1 MEISPRIEVNEKIHF
16 GKPVIKNT
24 RVPADLVLGKL
35 ANGMSFEDVMKQYE
49 ISRED
54 ILAVL
59 GYASKMLSMEEI
71 KLVI

>member
-1 MEISPRIEVNEKIHF
+1 MEIAPGIEVNKKVHF

-35 ANGMSFEDVMKQYE
+35 SIGMSFEDIMKEYE

-54 ILAVL
+54 ILSVL
-59 GYASKMLSMEEI
+59 GYASKVLSMEEI
-71 KLVI
+71 KAVI